1 MKKYIHWIVL
11 ALSLFL
17 IVSMGRSTLQLL
29 GRGDAIKEAEVRVR
43 ELEAEQAR
51 LLEVKEQV
59 ESQEFMEKEAREKL
73 GLAKP
78 GEVVVVL
85 PSDEVL
91 RRLAPEFDQ
100 EHFVEELP
108 IYERWIRLF
117 F

>member
-1 MKKYIHWIVL
+1 MKKYTHWIVL
-11 ALSLFL
+11 ALSLFW
-17 IVSMGRSTLQLL
+17 IVSMGRSTFQLL
-29 GRGDAIKEAEVRVR
+29 GRGDATKEAEVRIR
-43 ELEAEQAR
+43 ELEGEQAR

-85 PSDEVL
+85 PADDVL

-100 EHFVEELP
+100 EHFAEEEP
-108 IYERWIRLF
+108 IYKRWIKLF

>member
-17 IVSMGRSTLQLL
+17 IVSMGRSTFELL
-29 GRGDAIKEAEVRVR
+29 GRGDAVKEAEARVR

-51 LLEVKEQV
+51 LLEVKERV

-85 PSDEVL
+85 PSDDVL

-100 EHFVEELP
+100 EHFAEEEP
-108 IYERWIRLF
+108 IYQRWLRMF